1 AHDLAL
7 LASGLR
13 RYGRDHSRD
22 VAAGG
27 RAGCDR
33 RRRAQPGALP
43 VALVPP
49 ARRDRRPRAGDGTLP
64 QRQAAQGPDRSAR
77 ADDPHRREPN
87 LSQRPLARGVRA
99 RDGGGPPRGEA
110 SRADGLRRELDRRLG
125 ARKPRGDQSP
135 PERCGHQVAPV
146 RGQGPGAGPAAVLL
160 VPRRAQ
166 RRGLPLAGRGV
177 LKLDQEK
184 RERRDPSTGR
194 SLAGTR
200 SDLVT
205 GEGSISRPTVRY
217 GGANWTRRDVGQARL
232 IKREAPR
239 YPV

>member
-1 AHDLAL
+1 HT
-7 LASGLR
+7 R
-13 RYGRDHSRD
+13 FSRD
-22 VAAGG
+22 WSSDV
-27 RAGCDR
+27 CSSD
-33 RRRAQPGALP
+33 L
-43 VALVPP
+43 
-49 ARRDRRPRAGDGTLP
+49 
-64 QRQAAQGPDRSAR
+64 
-77 ADDPHRREPN
+77 
-87 LSQRPLARGVRA
+87 
-99 RDGGGPPRGEA
+99 
-110 SRADGLRRELDRRLG
+110 
-125 ARKPRGDQSP
+125 
-135 PERCGHQVAPV
+135 PV
-146 RGQGPGAGPAAVLL
+146 RGQGPGAGPAAALL

-205 GEGSISRPTVRY
+205 GEGSISRPAVRY